1 MSIPLPARSNSDSCF
16 FVLHCR
22 LPDKSCCMLL
32 AAALRTR
39 SGELAS
45 TYEAELSHMKQHSQ
59 HQYIAVNLI
68 FKLAVRLCCT
78 RSTTLALLP
87 LPKNHGQGGNARN
100 LSDLITHQ
108 GQCQHYSSVPTLF
121 EGVVKTR
128 PERQNSHEYSP
139 PPDSPRTTFRS
150 RISCVLRPNPCWS
163 DGPTVSSPL
172 SNCFLR
178 SDWTHNKNDSYGIR
192 CTAVFPL

>member
-78 RSTTLALLP
+78 RLTTLALLP
-87 LPKNHGQGGNARN
+87 LPKNRGQGGNARN

-108 GQCQHYSSVPTLF
+108 GQCQHYSSVPMLF
-121 EGVVKTR
+121 EGGGVRHAMNAKTLR
-128 PERQNSHEYSP
+128 STPLGQTHPERPSEAGSP
-139 PPDSPRTTFRS
+139 AFSDRTRAGLTA
-150 RISCVLRPNPCWS
+150 RP
-163 DGPTVSSPL
+163 
-172 SNCFLR
+172 
-178 SDWTHNKNDSYGIR
+178 
-192 CTAVFPL
+192 